1 MHFIDEKNPQKICL
15 SQKCCT
21 FAPSNEKNDRRS
33 LILGYGVMVTQQ
45 ILVLFFL
52 VRVRVAQLHCEVL
65 TERISHQF
73 GLWCNG
79 NTTDSGPVFL
89 GSSPSSPTKK
99 EVWYHTSFFVVRR
112 YLSVSVRIYRLALSF
127 NVLFSR
133 QINKTDIFVAQLKL
147 MNVVTRL
154 FDLSG

>member
-1 MHFIDEKNPQKICL
+1 MFQK
-15 SQKCCT
+15 SCT
-21 FAPSNEKNDRRS
+21 FAPSKQKDDNRS

-52 VRVRVAQLHCEVL
+52 VRVRVAQLLYKGCFHGED
-65 TERISHQF
+65 ISF

-99 EVWYHTSFFVVRR
+99 VF
-112 YLSVSVRIYRLALSF
+112 
-127 NVLFSR
+127 
-133 QINKTDIFVAQLKL
+133 
-147 MNVVTRL
+147 
-154 FDLSG
+154 

>member
-1 MHFIDEKNPQKICL
+1 MISKQIKMHFIDEKNPQKICL

-52 VRVRVAQLHCEVL
+52 VRVRVAQLHFYGEVL

-99 EVWYHTSFFVVRR
+99 R
-112 YLSVSVRIYRLALSF
+112 YGIIPLFLLSVDTCPFQSGYTDWHYLLTFFFPVR
-127 NVLFSR
+127 
-133 QINKTDIFVAQLKL
+133 
-147 MNVVTRL
+147 
-154 FDLSG
+154 